1 MGYKL
6 KKERM
11 NKQINHKK
19 QWLKY
24 CMFGLSSILISVSS
38 QAAVSDLQIN
48 ALISQAI
55 DSHPLVN
62 SARAEQQAT
71 TEGIS
76 AAKLNLLPT
85 PSISSGYN
93 STSKEVVTT
102 AALRQTLWS
111 GGKLTA
117 NVNQAI
123 FDDKAAVETIFE
135 EQNKVAKNTIDAWQS
150 YITAVSKQRV
160 YQNNLKVLDG
170 FLQMMQRRVAQ
181 GVSARIELDLINN
194 RILQEQNKNQAAEEQ
209 QRIAV
214 ARLEQIIGEKI
225 SYGSAIG
232 IPQLTSMV
240 QDVKSQSVKFEQM
253 AFSDASNE
261 VSFYNPSVVKA
272 AFQIESA
279 KHALK
284 AERAAMY
291 PEIYAQYA
299 YEYYHDSGKD
309 DDQLSL
315 GLNYA
320 PGSGFSNVALARA
333 SQARVNSLQQSQ
345 EATRRTVLEEIQ
357 TKYQQFV
364 STRDRERSL
373 IAAVAGSQIVVD
385 SYRRQ
390 FVAGRKSWLEV
401 LNAIRE
407 LGDYQD
413 SLVSTQ
419 AEMLGSF
426 YSLQVDFGLMPWQQF
441 YQNRLPIRLFHP
453 VNKAREWIEGDVRQ

>member
-1 MGYKL
+1 MQPIKPS
-6 KKERM
+6 KK
-11 NKQINHKK
+11 
-19 QWLKY
+19 WLTA
-24 CMFGLSSILISVSS
+24 LAVSVSWVLCTPATH
-38 QAAVSDLQIN
+38 AAVSDMQIN
-48 ALISQAI
+48 ALILQAI

-62 SARAEQQAT
+62 AARSEQAAT

-85 PSISSGYN
+85 PSISSGY
-93 STSKEVVTT
+93 SSSSQEMVTT

-111 GGKLTA
+111 GGRLTA

-123 FDDKAAVETIFE
+123 FDDKAAIETIYE
-135 EQNKVAKNTIDAWQS
+135 EQNNVAKNTIDAWQS
-150 YITAVSKQRV
+150 YITAVAQQRV
-160 YQNNLKVLDG
+160 YQNNLTVLDG

-209 QRIAV
+209 QRIAL
-214 ARLEQIIGEKI
+214 ARLEQIIGQKI
-225 SYGSAIG
+225 SYGSALSV
-232 IPQLTSMV
+232 PQLNSMV
-240 QDVKSQSVKFEQM
+240 QEVKNQSVNFEQM
-253 AFSDASNE
+253 AFSDVSNE

-272 AFQIESA
+272 AYQVESA
-279 KHALK
+279 KHAVK

-291 PEIYAQYA
+291 PEVYAQYA

-315 GLNYA
+315 GLNYS
-320 PGSGFSNVALARA
+320 PGSGFSNMALARA
-333 SQARVNSLQQSQ
+333 SQARVNSLMQSQ
-345 EATRRTVLEEIQ
+345 EASRRTVLEEIQ

-364 STRDRERSL
+364 STRNRERSL
-373 IAAVAGSQIVVD
+373 IAAVAGSQTVVD

-426 YSLQVDFGLMPWQQF
+426 YALQVDFGLMPWQQF
-441 YQNRLPIRLFHP
+441 HQNRLPTRLFHP
-453 VNKAREWIEGDVRQ
+453 VNEVREWIEGDVN